1 MGGYS
6 QQDGNGSS
14 KLALALIALE
24 KGHYPFKNYRHAH
37 AKRVFFP
44 GCNFPSLYPKTC
56 AALTRLLKERC
67 DMGVAFD
74 CCGKPLAEM
83 GRQERFE
90 GVVHRIGERLSAL
103 GVEEIACACPNCFYT
118 LRGRLPQR
126 VTSVYAV
133 LRELG
138 MGECQAGRSGA
149 EPAGKSATSGV
160 PADDAAAPPLL
171 FPSCPDR
178 RDGLLVDDV
187 LALVGTQV
195 TLPRCAGVEHA
206 RSQGISPACARQGAC
221 KGCELLPCC
230 RQDCSGVL
238 DLEQPVLTYCASCV
252 GYLRGGGH
260 GGAQH
265 VLARV
270 LGTNEQPDLARSFI
284 NRARTKLA

>member
-1 MGGYS
+1 MGGYG
-6 QQDGNGSS
+6 QQSGSEPS

-56 AALTRLLKERC
+56 AELTRLLSERC
-67 DMGVAFD
+67 AMGVAFD

-83 GRQERFE
+83 GREEQFE
-90 GVVHRIGERLSAL
+90 GIVRRIGEHLSAR
-103 GVEEIACACPNCFYT
+103 GVEEIVCACPNCFYT
-118 LRGRLPQR
+118 LRGRIPQR

-133 LRELG
+133 LRDLG
-138 MGECQAGRSGA
+138 MGECRAESGA
-149 EPAGKSATSGV
+149 AGSASDV
-160 PADDAAAPPLL
+160 APPLL

-178 RDGLLVDDV
+178 REGLLLDDV
-187 LALVGTQV
+187 LALVGGQA
-195 TLPRCAGVEHA
+195 TLPRCAGIENA
-206 RSQGISPACARQGAC
+206 RSQGARPACARKGAC

-230 RQDCSGVL
+230 RQDCGAVIAS
-238 DLEQPVLTYCASCV
+238 DQQVLTYCASCV
-252 GYLRGGGH
+252 GYLRGAGH
-260 GGAQH
+260 ANVQH
-265 VLARV
+265 VLTRV